1 LSSFLGADFNSK
13 GTIPIPQS
21 GDAIVFG
28 ALHNCGAVRAQQAM
42 SVASADT
49 LRLQRPLADA
59 AQLIVA
65 RGDKKDDGGIAA

>member
-1 LSSFLGADFNSK
+1 
-13 GTIPIPQS
+13 
-21 GDAIVFG
+21 
-28 ALHNCGAVRAQQAM
+28 M